1 MAVKI
6 PEDEDSGG
14 HLMSPHG
21 SVNPPAPPGAPT
33 RQRQIEHEIAT
44 LFEEYR
50 TLREEVT
57 QRVASRMQMIGFAG
71 VISALL
77 AVSKKFTF
85 GAPTVYVAV
94 LVLLLAVLW
103 LRGFNRAIQ
112 RIGRHLRTLEARI
125 NALAAQ
131 AWGTPEA
138 LLTWETGT
146 QNARMRV
153 RGIPGQ
159 VGRLGGWY
167 VP

>member
-1 MAVKI
+1 M
-6 PEDEDSGG
+6 P
-14 HLMSPHG
+14 PHG
-21 SVNPPAPPGAPT
+21 SANPPTPPGAQAP
-33 RQRQIEHEIAT
+33 QRQIEHEIAT

-71 VISALL
+71 IISALL
-77 AVSKKFTF
+77 AVSKEITF

-94 LVLLLAVLW
+94 LILLLAVLW

-125 NALAAQ
+125 NTLAAE
-131 AWGTPEA
+131 AWGTPNA
-138 LLTWETGT
+138 LLTWESGT
-146 QNARMRV
+146 QGGRMQV
-153 RGIPGQ
+153 RGLPGQ

>member
-1 MAVKI
+1 
-6 PEDEDSGG
+6 
-14 HLMSPHG
+14 MSPPG
-21 SVNPPAPPGAPT
+21 SVNPPAPPGATP
-33 RQRQIEHEIAT
+33 QRQIEQEIAI

-71 VISALL
+71 IISALV
-77 AVSKKFTF
+77 AVSKKFTL

-125 NALAAQ
+125 NALATQ
-131 AWGTPEA
+131 AWGTPDA

-146 QNARMRV
+146 QDARMQV
-153 RGIPGQ
+153 RGVPGQ